1 MSLSASRNLVPL
13 AYNCQSGMARRAHGS
28 KSSPCPAPEDEQIT
42 AQANE
47 AKALSILSPRRRR
60 EQEIDELEAEHQ
72 VEVLAKDD
80 EAEETRTAQAD
91 KIVTLGVSD
100 DDVDDA
106 ARTEIEDV
114 KESQNDA
121 TNTSTDIAMSKEMA
135 YDVSKEEGE
144 TREMAN
150 DTVTSIQAEDA
161 EDEGRSVESIEEQK
175 ETEAYESREQFDEP
189 VEDEVEEPVENEIPT
204 ANSRGYIP
212 ALLSKVLDENGY
224 LNCC

>member
-1 MSLSASRNLVPL
+1 
-13 AYNCQSGMARRAHGS
+13 MARRTHGNE
-28 KSSPCPAPEDEQIT
+28 SSPCPTPEDEQIT

-121 TNTSTDIAMSKEMA
+121 TNTSTDIATSKEMA
-135 YDVSKEEGE
+135 YDDSKEEGG

-150 DTVTSIQAEDA
+150 DTITSIQAEDA

-189 VEDEVEEPVENEIPT
+189 VEDEVEEPVENEMPT